1 VKLIVENSPKISA
14 DIPYHPDNRELGS
27 RRVEADGEL
36 YISGGDFEEMKVGD
50 ILRLKYLMNL
60 RIIEKT
66 DEYVRAE
73 FLSREP
79 MKNVKIIQWVP
90 ANEAVRVKVLVPDII
105 YLNDEI
111 NPNSLRIVDGFGE
124 RAIKDVEVDEI
135 VQFERFGFCRRDS
148 ESEFI
153 FIKAHD

>member
-1 VKLIVENSPKISA
+1 
-14 DIPYHPDNRELGS
+14 
-27 RRVEADGEL
+27 
-36 YISGGDFEEMKVGD
+36 
-50 ILRLKYLMNL
+50 MNL

-79 MKNVKIIQWVP
+79 MKNIKIIQWVP
-90 ANEAVRVKVLVPDII
+90 ANEAVRVRVLVPDII

-111 NPNSLRIVDGFGE
+111 NPNSLKIVDGFGE
-124 RAIKDVEVDEI
+124 RAVDDVEVDEI

-148 ESEFI
+148 GSELI